1 MENVEPTPE
10 EASEPALHR
19 AARLGDI
26 AELERLVAEGA
37 DLESGNRNGATPLM
51 IAACSTDAET
61 KATVEWLLAHGA
73 GPRTL
78 CGRYGVTAA
87 WYAAGGE
94 LYEGEPILPDQVER
108 LRILLDLG
116 LDPNESVDNGV
127 SLLVRA
133 CEAGD
138 PARVRLLLERG
149 ASLITYRTSGER
161 WTGQIPLFAAAKS
174 GSAEC
179 VQLLLN
185 AGADAKE
192 VCKTGSFQT
201 ALNQIELPPV
211 VSELASNAGIDVGA
225 LMDQHVQSAHDRW
238 GEEGKTALAS
248 AGSPEVARLLIAAGA
263 RVDAHDWYED
273 VLGQVLETADTE
285 QAMGNPD
292 AFAVADVLLEAGAT
306 RDRNFK
312 GEFRLD
318 AAAFRHSAHVVDYL
332 LQRGAVGQSQKD
344 GKTPLHS
351 ICWQGEYQDE
361 ETNAACAQIIRSL
374 VRAGFSM
381 DARDSEGRAP
391 LHKATG
397 GDWANQ
403 TAVRTLLELGAEPDP
418 VDGYGQT
425 PLHLAASNRALECAV
440 VLLEAGA
447 NPRLPDPTG
456 NTPIDYAEAEV
467 AKWMRYAHYDESS
480 TELDSA
486 NDPSTASDPR
496 VAESLRSLKVF
507 AHNGD
512 LAKAQ
517 ALLDALKAAK

>member
-1 MENVEPTPE
+1 MENVEPVPQ

-26 AELERLVAEGA
+26 AQLEQLLADGA

-51 IAACSTDAET
+51 VAASSTDAET

-73 GPRTL
+73 SPHTL
-78 CGRYGVTAA
+78 CGWHGVTAA

-94 LYEGEPILPDQVER
+94 SYDDDPILPDQVER
-108 LRILLDLG
+108 LLILLDLG
-116 LDPNESVDNGV
+116 LDPNESASNGV
-127 SLLVRA
+127 SLLVQA
-133 CEAGD
+133 CRAGD

-149 ASLITYRTSGER
+149 AFLITYCTSGQR

-179 VQLLLN
+179 VQLLLD
-185 AGADAKE
+185 AGADANE
-192 VCKTGSFQT
+192 VCKTGSFQV

-211 VSELASNAGIDVGA
+211 ASELASTAGIDVGA

-238 GEEGKTALAS
+238 GEEGETALAS
-248 AGSPEVARLLIAAGA
+248 AGSSEVARLLIAAGA

-273 VLGQVLETADTE
+273 VLGKVLETADTE
-285 QAMGNPD
+285 QAMGKSD

-306 RDRNFK
+306 LDRNFK

-318 AAAFRHSAHVVDYL
+318 SAAFRHSAHVVDYL
-332 LQRGAVGQSQKD
+332 LQHGASD
-344 GKTPLHS
+344 ESSCMCSPLHS
-351 ICWQGEYQDE
+351 ICWQGEYQEE
-361 ETNAACAQIIRSL
+361 ETNLACAQIIRSL

-381 DARDSEGRAP
+381 DARDSEGRTP

-418 VDGYGQT
+418 LDGYGQT
-425 PLHLAASNRALECAV
+425 PLHLAASNGALECV
-440 VLLEAGA
+440 VALLEAGA

-456 NTPIDYAEAEV
+456 NTLIGYAEAEV
-467 AKWMRYAHYDESS
+467 ERWTRYAQYDGSS
-480 TELDSA
+480 TENDSSY
-486 NDPSTASDPR
+486 NSR
-496 VAESLRSLKVF
+496 VSESLRDF
-507 AHNGD
+507 ALAGG

-517 ALLDALKAAK
+517 ALLEAVKVATGK